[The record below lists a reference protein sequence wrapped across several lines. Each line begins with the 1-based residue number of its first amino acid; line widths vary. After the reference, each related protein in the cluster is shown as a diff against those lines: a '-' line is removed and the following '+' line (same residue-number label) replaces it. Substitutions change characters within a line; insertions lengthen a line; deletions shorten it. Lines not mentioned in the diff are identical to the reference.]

1 MMNKDRLDLAEQT
14 VTNGDELVWARDQE
28 CEDRQLNIWMMMMMT
43 GDENDEKTGRHLLIS
58 LRWLRSIPGR
68 C

>member
-1 MMNKDRLDLAEQT
+1 MLNKDRLDLAEQT

-43 GDENDEKTGRHLLIS
+43 QRRKR
-58 LRWLRSIPGR
+58 
-68 C
+68 